1 MEILLKIVM
10 FMTAMFLVVL
20 ILLQRGR
27 GGGLAGALGGA
38 GGQSAFGSKAGDVF
52 TRITSGVAIFWIVL
66 CVFALGRL
74 NSPTDLFDSNAGA
87 AATVE
92 SESLERGEAPAGDKS
107 NGSEAAKGGT
117 KGGTKGAKPSSG
129 RKAPSGGS
137 STASSDSASSDSAKG
152 NTASSDGPT
161 EKDE

>member
-1 MEILLKIVM
+1 MEFLIKAVM
-10 FMTAMFLVVL
+10 FLTAMFLVVL

-74 NSPTDLFDSNAGA
+74 NSSTDLFDSNAGA
-87 AATVE
+87 AATSE
-92 SESLERGEAPAGDKS
+92 SESLQQGDAPAG
-107 NGSEAAKGGT
+107 AKADQGGT
-117 KGGTKGAKPSSG
+117 GKTTGGKTTGGT
-129 RKAPSGGS
+129 APGGS
-137 STASSDSASSDSAKG
+137 STASDDSPANGTPA
-152 NTASSDGPT
+152 
-161 EKDE
+161 EKED